1 MITQSPGQHDTRMAG
16 TSLLLSARAGG
27 VLSVGVGESF
37 ELDLVEVAQEIIFH
51 GGQLH
56 RLVSKGSVEITYIHR
71 IFLQKKT
78 NKMSK

>member
-27 VLSVGVGESF
+27 VLSVGIGESF

-51 GGQLH
+51 G
-56 RLVSKGSVEITYIHR
+56 S
-71 IFLQKKT
+71 
-78 NKMSK
+78 